1 MRTLTFFDPACG
13 CGNFLV
19 ITYRELRLLE
29 LEVLRAANAGG
40 QMALDVHQMI
50 AVDVDQFFGIEIEDF
65 PAQIAQVAL
74 WLVDHQMNMKVSEE
88 FGAYFVRIPLNH
100 SATIVHAN
108 ALRLDWGA
116 VLPPEKCAYLLGNP
130 PFVGHQWR
138 SAEQMADMASVWGD
152 GGRFGRLDFVTCWHH
167 KAVQYMKHNPKVVTA
182 LVSTNSICQGEQV
195 GTLWSWMLEHGVKIH
210 FAHRTFMWTSE
221 ARGRAAV
228 HCVIVGFSLE
238 DADEKVIFEYEDIK
252 GEPHAIKARN
262 INPYLVD
269 AENII
274 LPSRTATPAGLPQL
288 IKGSQPTD
296 GGHLI
301 LSEQEAEALQAE
313 EPTAA
318 KWLKT
323 YIGGEELINGGRR
336 YCLWLKGISPK
347 ELKSMPAVMKRVAA
361 VSQARL
367 KSPTKSVQAF
377 ADKPTLFTQDRQPD
391 KDYLGVPEVSSERRR
406 FIPIAFLSADII
418 ASNKVQIVEGATQ
431 YHFGM
436 LCSTMH
442 NAWVRT
448 VAGRLKSD
456 YSYSPAVY
464 NNFPWPTPTDKQRA
478 AIEAAAQA
486 VLDARAAHPD
496 SSLADLYDP
505 LTMPPDLVKAHQ
517 KLDAAVDASYGYK
530 GGSTDAARVA
540 FLFGLYQQITSL
552 LPADCGK
559 TRRARRVN
567 AEAV

>member
-1 MRTLTFFDPACG
+1 MTGHDG
-13 CGNFLV
+13 
-19 ITYRELRLLE
+19 
-29 LEVLRAANAGG
+29 
-40 QMALDVHQMI
+40 
-50 AVDVDQFFGIEIEDF
+50 
-65 PAQIAQVAL
+65 
-74 WLVDHQMNMKVSEE
+74 SE
-88 FGAYFVRIPLNH
+88 
-100 SATIVHAN
+100 SA
-108 ALRLDWGA
+108 
-116 VLPPEKCAYLLGNP
+116 
-130 PFVGHQWR
+130 
-138 SAEQMADMASVWGD
+138 
-152 GGRFGRLDFVTCWHH
+152 
-167 KAVQYMKHNPKVVTA
+167 
-182 LVSTNSICQGEQV
+182 
-195 GTLWSWMLEHGVKIH
+195 
-210 FAHRTFMWTSE
+210 
-221 ARGRAAV
+221 
-228 HCVIVGFSLE
+228 
-238 DADEKVIFEYEDIK
+238 
-252 GEPHAIKARN
+252 
-262 INPYLVD
+262 
-269 AENII
+269 
-274 LPSRTATPAGLPQL
+274 
-288 IKGSQPTD
+288 
-296 GGHLI
+296 
-301 LSEQEAEALQAE
+301 
-313 EPTAA
+313 
-318 KWLKT
+318 
-323 YIGGEELINGGRR
+323 
-336 YCLWLKGISPK
+336 
-347 ELKSMPAVMKRVAA
+347 
-361 VSQARL
+361 ARL

-540 FLFGLYQQITSL
+540 FLFGLYQELTSL
-552 LPADCGK
+552 LPAVGSK
-559 TRRARRVN
+559 PKRARRVKA
-567 AEAV
+567 AEA